1 MREVQYTG
9 ALAYANVNLT
19 FYILNTPVEFNLKG
33 CLLYQDLK
41 FRIGSSD
48 FWLGGR
54 FLTSSDQLPEL
65 SMVIIDTNRRHGL
78 TWHGWKGQ
86 PPDTRVAISTT
97 APIARSRSNSS

>member
-19 FYILNTPVEFNLKG
+19 FYFLNTPVEFNLKG
-33 CLLYQDLK
+33 GLLYQDLK

-54 FLTSSDQLPEL
+54 FSTSSDQLPKL
-65 SMVIIDTNRRHGL
+65 SRVIIDTNCGNRL
-78 TWHGWKGQ
+78 TWHG
-86 PPDTRVAISTT
+86 
-97 APIARSRSNSS
+97 